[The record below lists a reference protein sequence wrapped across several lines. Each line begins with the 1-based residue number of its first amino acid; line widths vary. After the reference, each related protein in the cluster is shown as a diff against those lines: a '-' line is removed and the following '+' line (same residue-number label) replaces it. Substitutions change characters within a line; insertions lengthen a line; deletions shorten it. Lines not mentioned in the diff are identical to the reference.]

1 MVWQGDFENEQRAT
15 KRLQQVVPIS
25 LLLIFLLLFVM
36 FGNLKDAG
44 LVFLNVPFAIVGGL
58 LALHITN
65 TNFSISAGI
74 GFIALFG
81 ICIQDGVLL
90 ITVFKQNLEK
100 IKGQSNSLFTAIK
113 LGVNARIRPV
123 MMTALMAAIGL
134 LPAAIS
140 HGIGSESS
148 RPLARVVIGGILCA
162 MVFSLLVFPLI
173 FGWAYRK
180 VDTKH
185 LQDE

>member
-1 MVWQGDFENEQRAT
+1 
-15 KRLQQVVPIS
+15 
-25 LLLIFLLLFVM
+25 M
-36 FGNLKDAG
+36 FGDLKDAG

-58 LALHITN
+58 LALHLTG
-65 TNFSISAGI
+65 TNFSISAGT

-90 ITVFKQNLEK
+90 ITVFKQNIEK
-100 IKGQSNSLFTAIK
+100 IKSQEVSLYTSIK
-113 LGVNARIRPV
+113 LGVNSRIRPV

-134 LPAAIS
+134 LPAAVS

-148 RPLARVVIGGILCA
+148 RPLARVVIGGTLCA
-162 MVFSLLVFPLI
+162 MIFSLWVFQLV

-180 VDTKH
+180 IDKQPYEPPPGKKQTRH
-185 LQDE
+185 